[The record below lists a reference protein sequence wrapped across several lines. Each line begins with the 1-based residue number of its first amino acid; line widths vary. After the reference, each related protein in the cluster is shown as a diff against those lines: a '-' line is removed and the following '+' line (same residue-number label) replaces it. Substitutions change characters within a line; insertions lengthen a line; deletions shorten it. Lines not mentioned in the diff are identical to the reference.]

1 MYSSIRGIATNLAV
15 LYATVG
21 AATATGGAIA
31 IGASFLP
38 FTQTVGNAVA
48 FALTSGYKVM
58 TSTMSMLF
66 DVDKFSLT
74 ALQSFG
80 AVIASVVFGMGIML
94 ASMCPLS
101 LFFILVWCDWLVA
114 RCGRSDGSSAFGCIG
129 ADTSR
134 RTRFVGE
141 IGAGCHVAFKYFY
154 SACHHD
160 HRVLVGHYNR

>member
-1 MYSSIRGIATNLAV
+1 M
-15 LYATVG
+15 
-21 AATATGGAIA
+21 TGGAIA

-74 ALQSFG
+74 ALQFFG

-94 ASMCPLS
+94 GVYVPFIPFL
-101 LFFILVWCDWLVA
+101 LFLFGVIGWLLGVVEV
-114 RCGRSDGSSAFGCIG
+114 DG
-129 ADTSR
+129 
-134 RTRFVGE
+134 
-141 IGAGCHVAFKYFY
+141 
-154 SACHHD
+154 
-160 HRVLVGHYNR
+160 